1 MKLNEA
7 FHKWLEIHSLA
18 ISKSTYNSYSSTYKN
33 HIHSNLGDFELGAID
48 TTVASDFFKKL
59 NVGKATLWQVR
70 KVLRIL
76 YNYYIDEGAV
86 VKNPFVKTK
95 VRYKPAKTKIM
106 QTKDMEN
113 FLKVNCTNDMYLLFA
128 LLSETGIRIGEGLG
142 IAWGDIDF
150 SKKVI
155 SIERQ
160 FSRGK
165 IKNLK
170 TDISTRA
177 VSISDFIIELL
188 MLRRQLYSNTKYVF
202 ENSKRKLPYSQVY
215 IRKIFLDML
224 KKAGLPHMKMHSIR
238 KYHATFLI
246 ENQISLKAIQER
258 MGWSSPR
265 MLLEIYAQVTSEE
278 EIKIKKL
285 LNKK

>member
-7 FHKWLEIHSLA
+7 FHKWLGIHSLA
-18 ISKSTYNSYSSTYKN
+18 ISNATYNSYSSTYEN
-33 HIHSNLGDFELGAID
+33 HIHSKLGDFELSAID
-48 TTVASDFFKKL
+48 TTVASEFFKKL

-70 KVLRIL
+70 KVLRSL
-76 YNYYIDEGAV
+76 YNYYVDEGAII
-86 VKNPFVKTK
+86 KNPFIKTK

-106 QTKDMEN
+106 QNEEMEN

-128 LLSETGIRIGEGLG
+128 LLSETGLRIGEGLG

-160 FSRGK
+160 FSRGE